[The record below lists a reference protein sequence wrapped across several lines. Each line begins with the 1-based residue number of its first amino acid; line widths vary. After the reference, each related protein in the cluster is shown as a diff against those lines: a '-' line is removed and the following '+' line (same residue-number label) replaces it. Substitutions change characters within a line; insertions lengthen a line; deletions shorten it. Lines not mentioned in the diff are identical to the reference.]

1 VADGTTP
8 APTTPDPAITN
19 ENPVEVAMGAVADGV
34 DPTGVSRTLLLEQT
48 ELIRAQRRA
57 VRLEMIGERVSLV
70 LKALLGLAGVG
81 AAILVAGVVW
91 SAADDESLVIE
102 PFRTPPDFAERGLD
116 GAVVS
121 TQLLD
126 RLGAMQAETES
137 VLAAGDYRDA
147 SGDDIEVEIPQT
159 GVSLGDLRRYLRD
172 QLGKGARVTGEVVRT
187 PAGLA
192 VTARVSGK
200 PGRTVV
206 GPEAELDRL
215 MQLAAESVLADT
227 QPLRYADWLKNKQRW
242 AEAEAVLAPLT
253 REGSV
258 EQRAAAYSSWTYM
271 LSERGD
277 HAAAL
282 EKARA
287 ARDLKPDDPTAQ
299 MWVASMLDS
308 LGRDGEAWR
317 EYRKARPLWRDRSK
331 LKGVD
336 PEIARSTPL
345 QIDANLKTYEGDFL
359 GAAELYA
366 RPVAAGADFEVE
378 LAYALANG
386 HEIGRARAALRD
398 LRTDD
403 AALARLSIETLGAE
417 RARDWGRALRAF
429 DVSLNA
435 RLAADPTYAAI
446 QPRFV
451 WPRRAHLL
459 ARNGD
464 LAGAQALLARTPTD
478 CYDCLRRRGQVA
490 ALAGDAAGADRWF
503 AAAVR
508 SAPRLPTAYAD
519 WSEAL
524 IARGDL
530 DRALTRADE
539 AQERGPRWAEP
550 MHLKGEALLR
560 KGDAR
565 GAEKAFRAAAEIAP
579 GYGRNQL
586 LWGEALL
593 RLGRRDEAR
602 ERFDAARGLWLAPQ
616 DTTRLDNLSRSVA
629 AQRSGA

>member
-1 VADGTTP
+1 VADGTTSG

-57 VRLEMIGERVSLV
+57 VRLEMIGERASLV
-70 LKALLGLAGVG
+70 LKGLLGLAGVG

-91 SAADDESLVIE
+91 SAANDESLVIE

-126 RLGAMQAETES
+126 RLGVMQAETES

-159 GVSLGDLRRYLRD
+159 GVSLGDLRRYLREW
-172 QLGKGARVTGEVVRT
+172 LGKGARVTGEVVRT

-206 GPEAELDRL
+206 GPETELDRL
-215 MQLAAESVLADT
+215 MQQAAESVLADT

-258 EQRAAAYSSWTYM
+258 EQRAAAYSSWAYS
-271 LSERGD
+271 LGEQGD
-277 HAAAL
+277 YAAAL

-287 ARDLKPDDPTAQ
+287 ARDLKPNDPTAQ
-299 MWVASMLDS
+299 MWVATMLDA
-308 LGRDGEAWR
+308 LGRDGAAWR
-317 EYRKARPLWRDRSK
+317 EYRKARPLWRDRSR

-336 PEIARSTPL
+336 AEVVRTTPT
-345 QIDANLKTYEGDFL
+345 QIDAYLKTYEGDFL
-359 GAAELYA
+359 GAAELLG
-366 RPVAAGADFEVE
+366 RPMMAGAGYEFEQ
-378 LAYALANG
+378 AYAFANG
-386 HEIGRARAALRD
+386 HEVRRARAVLRD
-398 LRTDD
+398 QTSQE
-403 AALARLSIETLGAE
+403 AALARLSVETHAAE
-417 RARDWGRALRAF
+417 RARDWPRALRAL
-429 DVSLNA
+429 DVTVRA
-435 RLAADPTYAAI
+435 RLAADPTYEARL
-446 QPRFV
+446 PRFV
-451 WPRRAHLL
+451 WTRRAHLL

-464 LAGAQALLARTPTD
+464 LEGARALIARAPAD
-478 CYDCLRRRGQVA
+478 CYECLRRRGQVA

-503 AAAVR
+503 AAAVA
-508 SAPRLPTAYAD
+508 SAPELPIAYAD
-519 WSEAL
+519 WAEMLIRQGRTAL
-524 IARGDL
+524 ALEKLEIAR
-530 DRALTRADE
+530 RN
-539 AQERGPRWAEP
+539 GPRAVEP
-550 MHLKGEALLR
+550 LHLQGEALLLR
-560 KGDAR
+560 GDAK
-565 GAEKAFRAAAEIAP
+565 GAEKAFRAAAELAP

-586 LWGEALL
+586 LWAEALR
-593 RLGRRDEAR
+593 RLGREQDAR
-602 ERFDAARGLWLAPQ
+602 ARLAAARRLWLSPEDQA
-616 DTTRLDNLSRSVA
+616 RLA
-629 AQRSGA
+629 G